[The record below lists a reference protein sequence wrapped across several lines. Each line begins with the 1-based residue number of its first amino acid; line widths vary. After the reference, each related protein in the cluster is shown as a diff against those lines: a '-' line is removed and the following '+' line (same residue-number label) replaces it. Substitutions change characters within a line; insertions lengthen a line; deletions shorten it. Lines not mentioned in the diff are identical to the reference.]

1 MRKSAISRDTDAEEQ
16 RLQAHILSAQVKALF
31 ATYLSSSIAG
41 AVFALGTSV
50 LLYWLWPAQT
60 ILLWYGLHFAV
71 RLLIPL
77 QGRAFDRDPLG
88 LTTHASQWRRRHAW
102 EMLAFSVIWGLL
114 PWAVPPGD
122 NLDAS
127 ALMMILILTLSNVGA
142 PSLTISMSSVKCF
155 VIPMTLGLAANLA
168 WQGTVLSSF
177 LALSCLLNMAVTL
190 HYARQQHE
198 SALRMIRSQFE
209 NQSLAGRL
217 AQQVDQV
224 VRSDTEKT
232 RFLAAAN
239 HDMRQPL
246 HAISL
251 FGAVLEREL
260 HAHPQGVNAR
270 HLMGAVRALSDS
282 LDAMLDVSQLDAGGV
297 HATKSPI
304 PLQPVLQS
312 LGAIF
317 AARAEEKGLQ
327 LRLRTSAL
335 WVQSDAF
342 LLQRLVS
349 NLVDNAIKY
358 TEQGGVLI
366 VARQRGPEVWL
377 DVVDTGIGIAP
388 ELQQR
393 VFDEFFQVDNPGR
406 DRSRGLGLGL
416 SVVHRL
422 ASLLEHPMEVHS
434 RPGRGSRFRIRLV
447 QASIPS
453 LPAGPMAADTA
464 PLHNAQ
470 LPKRVLLIDDE
481 VSISVAVTALLH
493 SFKVELV
500 SVRDEAQARAA
511 IAQAHADQAP
521 FETVIC
527 DMRLAHGVDGLAVA
541 RSLAALAPAHA
552 PWQTMLITGE
562 TSPDTLRRIQDSGLT
577 ALYKPVNAQALLNA
591 IRVPPR

>member
-1 MRKSAISRDTDAEEQ
+1 MRKSAIDRDTDAEQ
-16 RLQAHILSAQVKALF
+16 QLLQAQILSVQVKALF
-31 ATYLSSSIAG
+31 ATYLSSSVAG
-41 AVFALGTSV
+41 AVFALVTSA

-60 ILLWYGLHFAV
+60 ILLWYGLHLAV

-122 NLDAS
+122 NLDTS

-177 LALSCLLNMAVTL
+177 LALSCMLNMAVTL

-198 SALRMIRSQFE
+198 TALRMIRSQFE

-217 AQQVDQV
+217 AEQVDQV

-312 LGAIF
+312 LGTIF

-366 VARQRGPEVWL
+366 VARQRGQEVWL

-388 ELQQR
+388 EHEQR

-422 ASLLEHPMEVHS
+422 SSLLAHPMEVHS
-434 RPGRGSRFRIRLV
+434 RPGRGSRFRIRLA

-453 LPAGPMAADTA
+453 PAAVPMAAVTTPSKA
-464 PLHNAQ
+464 H

-481 VSISVAVTALLH
+481 VSISAAMTALLN

-500 SVRDEAQARAA
+500 SVSDEAQARAA

-521 FETVIC
+521 FQTVIC
-527 DMRLAHGVDGLAVA
+527 DMRLAHGVDGLAAA

-552 PWQTMLITGE
+552 PWQTLLITGE
-562 TSPDTLRRIQDSGLT
+562 TSPDTLRRIQDSGLI
-577 ALYKPVNAQALLNA
+577 ALYKPVDAQTLLNA
-591 IRVPPR
+591 IRVPSC